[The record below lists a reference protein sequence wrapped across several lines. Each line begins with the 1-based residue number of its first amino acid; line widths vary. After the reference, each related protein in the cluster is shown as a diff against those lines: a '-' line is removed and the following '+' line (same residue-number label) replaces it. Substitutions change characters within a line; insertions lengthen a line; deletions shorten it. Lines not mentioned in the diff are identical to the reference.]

1 MASPHPRIFTIAAGN
16 DPLAVIARDVMRGFP
31 LDADVPP
38 LPQWTIF
45 LPTRRA
51 VRRLQLEF
59 QKSLDGRGLLLP
71 HIRPIDDIDEDVV
84 QLDSAHDLP
93 PALSS
98 EAQNLLLA
106 ELVLDWARDNPQQQM
121 AQDIGTSML
130 RAFGLAE
137 NLGQLIQRM
146 ETEEIGFD
154 NLEAAYGLT
163 DLALHRDTILGLL
176 ALVREHYPARLAELG
191 VMGRAAR
198 RNAVIRL
205 QAQHIASLDFKGP
218 VIAAGSTGSNP
229 ATRELL
235 KAVACHR
242 QGAVILPG
250 LDRGLEDADWL
261 ALEPTHPQFGLSQLL
276 AALSVARSDVK
287 ELGEEGLP
295 RQWLVHEIMRPTTS
309 TEKWKDAVAPSHHK
323 TFTAAMKDIQLI
335 EADNRHVEA
344 RVVGLAL
351 RQALETPGQTA
362 ALVTPDRDLAQRVK
376 AEMLRWNIV
385 IDDTAGEPLT
395 RFGLASLFE
404 ALQDAVASGFAAGA
418 LMKLTHHPLVTL
430 GRPREDAARQ
440 FRQLEYAAFRQQ
452 GFDGGL
458 ENIIHAVTRADLARK
473 ADAIHL
479 HPTVERLSDEDWL
492 ALHAIARDL
501 VDALRPLAI
510 QGKQNFVSLLE
521 AVALVLAR
529 LAPDADRD
537 AAENVEFSV
546 ALSNFD
552 AAAETASE
560 CDAHEALTIILSHLR
575 KASHRA
581 TRAEVHPRLAIYG
594 LAEARMMMPDVVVLA
609 GLNEGKWPEQP
620 DPGPWLN
627 RTMRKAVEMSQPER
641 AIGLTAHDFVEAF
654 AKGRVI
660 LTWSKRDQEKPLLPS
675 RWILRLQMLIEGFG
689 GLYDKGHTPDLLR
702 HARAMGQSQAK
713 LSPHPK
719 PRPRPPVAARPCRY
733 SVTDIVKL
741 NRDPYHIYA
750 RKILRLQPLDKLGA
764 ETDPRLRGTLFHEA
778 IANWNIA
785 KPQERTL
792 LHLIAEGRD
801 AMKPLEDDP
810 LVKLFW
816 LSRFTRIAVWL
827 EGIEAEW
834 QRDAIKVT
842 AERRADHNFK
852 VEGVD
857 YKLTGYADRIDVLDA
872 KKARIIDYK
881 TSSSA
886 TPTTKMVEEGW
897 EPQLTLEAYLL
908 SQGAFKDL
916 GQLDTTELAYV
927 QVTGATLP
935 GEIVSITPEA
945 GIAEVAAKHFAG
957 LKTKLAIMAQVET
970 AFLPRTN
977 LQKVDDVSDYD
988 HLSRYLEWSLLDD

>member
-1 MASPHPRIFTIAAGN
+1 MVNPQPRIYTIAAGN
-16 DPLAVIARDVMRGFP
+16 DPLAVIAREVMRGFP
-31 LDADVPP
+31 FAADFPP

-59 QKSLDGRGLLLP
+59 QKLLDGRGLLLP
-71 HIRPIDDIDEDVV
+71 HIRPIDDIDEDIV
-84 QLDSAHDLP
+84 QLDSAHDLT

-106 ELVLDWARDNPQQQM
+106 ELVLAWARDNPHQQM
-121 AQDIGTSML
+121 AEDIGTSML

-137 NLGQLIQRM
+137 NLGQLVTRM
-146 ETEEIGFD
+146 ETEEISFD
-154 NLEAAYGLT
+154 KLEAAYGLT
-163 DLALHRDTILGLL
+163 DLALHRDSILGLL
-176 ALVREHYPARLAELG
+176 ALVREHYPARLAEMG
-191 VMGRAAR
+191 FKGRAKR
-198 RNAVIRL
+198 RNEVIRL
-205 QAQHIASLDFKGP
+205 QAQHIASSDFKGP

-235 KAVACHR
+235 RAVSCHR

-250 LDRGLEDADWL
+250 LDRGIDDADWL

-276 AALSVARSDVK
+276 GALSVARDDVT
-287 ELGEEGLP
+287 ELGEAPLP
-295 RQWLVHEIMRPTTS
+295 RQWLLHELMRPTTS

-323 TFTAAMKDIQLI
+323 KFVGAMKDVQLI

-344 RVVGLAL
+344 RVVALAL
-351 RQALETPGQTA
+351 RQALETQDQTA
-362 ALVTPDRDLAQRVK
+362 ALITPDRDLAQRVK

-430 GRPREDAARQ
+430 GRVRADASRQ

-458 ENIIHAVTRADLARK
+458 ENIAHAVTRADLARK

-479 HPTVERLSDEDWL
+479 HPTVERLTDADWAAL
-492 ALHAIARDL
+492 AAIARDL

-510 QGKQNFVSLLE
+510 QGEQSFASLLE
-521 AVALVLAR
+521 KVSLVLVK
-529 LAPDADRD
+529 LAPDADRE
-537 AAENVEFSV
+537 AAENTEFSA
-546 ALSNFD
+546 ALSNFE
-552 AAAETASE
+552 AAAETASDCE
-560 CDAHEALTIILSHLR
+560 AHEALTIILSHLR

-594 LAEARMMMPDVVVLA
+594 LAEARMMNPDIVVLA

-627 RTMRKAVEMSQPER
+627 RTMRTAIGMSLPER

-689 GLYDKGHTPDLLR
+689 EHYDKGHTPELLM
-702 HARAMGQSQAK
+702 HARAMGQSQVK

-719 PRPRPPVAARPCRY
+719 PRPTPPVAARPRRY

-750 RKILRLQPLDKLGA
+750 RKILRVQPLERLGA
-764 ETDPRLRGTLFHEA
+764 ETDPRLRGTLYHDA
-778 IANWNIA
+778 IAKWNILPA
-785 KPQERTL
+785 AERTL
-792 LHLIAEGRD
+792 DRLKAEGV
-801 AMKPLEDDP
+801 AALGPLLNDP
-810 LVKLFW
+810 QVKLFW
-816 LSRFTRIAVWL
+816 LTRFERIATWL
-827 EGIEAEW
+827 EAEEAEW
-834 QRDAIKVT
+834 QRDAITVT
-842 AERRADHNFK
+842 AERRAEHNFK
-852 VEGVD
+852 IEGVD
-857 YKLTGYADRIDVLDA
+857 YKLTGYADRIDVLQA
-872 KKARIIDYK
+872 NKARILDYK
-881 TSSSA
+881 TSTSA
-886 TPTTKMVEEGW
+886 APSNRVVEAGW

-908 SQGAFKDL
+908 AKGAFKGL

-927 QVTGATLP
+927 QVTGGAEPGKTITVKLESEIRDVAT
-935 GEIVSITPEA
+935 
-945 GIAEVAAKHFAG
+945 KHFEG
-957 LKTKLAIMAQVET
+957 LRSKLAVMAIYET
-970 AFLPRTN
+970 PFLPRTH
-977 LQKVDDVSDYD
+977 LQKSNDESDYD
-988 HLSRYLEWSLLDD
+988 HLSRYLEWSLLDE

>member
-1 MASPHPRIFTIAAGN
+1 MSHVAPRIFSIAPGN
-16 DPLAVIARDVMRGFP
+16 DPLDVIARAVMQGFP
-31 LDADVPP
+31 LHGDFPP
-38 LPQWTIF
+38 RAQWTIF
-45 LPTRRA
+45 LPTQRA
-51 VRRLQLEF
+51 TRRLQLMF

-71 HIRPIDDIDEDVV
+71 HIRPIDDIDEDIV

-106 ELVLDWARDNPQQQM
+106 ELVLDWARENPHQQM
-121 AQDIGTSML
+121 AEDIGTSML

-137 NLGQLIQRM
+137 NLGQLITRM

-154 NLEAAYGLT
+154 SLEAAYGLT
-163 DLALHRDTILGLL
+163 DLALHRDSILGLL
-176 ALVREHYPARLAELG
+176 ALVREHYPARLFEMG

-205 QAQHIASLDFKGP
+205 QAQHIGSRDFKGP

-235 KAVACHR
+235 KAVACHP

-250 LDRGLEDADWL
+250 LDQALEDADWL
-261 ALEPTHPQFGLSQLL
+261 ALEPTHPQYGLSQLL
-276 AALSVARSDVK
+276 SALSVARGEVT
-287 ELGEEGLP
+287 ELGEAPMP
-295 RQWLVHEIMRPTTS
+295 RQWLAHEVMRPTTS
-309 TEKWKDAVAPSHHK
+309 TEKWKEAVDPSHHK
-323 TFTAAMKDIQLI
+323 RFTSAMNDIQLI

-344 RVVGLAL
+344 RVVALAL
-351 RQALETPGQTA
+351 RQSLETPDQTA

-404 ALQDAVASGFAAGA
+404 ALQDAVASGFSAGA
-418 LMKLTHHPLVTL
+418 LMKLTHHPLVTM
-430 GRPREDAARQ
+430 GRAREDAARQ
-440 FRQLEYAAFRQQ
+440 FRHLEYAAFRQQ

-458 ENIIHAVTRADLARK
+458 ENITHAVTRADLARK

-479 HPTVERLSDEDWL
+479 HPTVERLTDEDWS
-492 ALHAIARDL
+492 ALNSIAGDF
-501 VDALRPLAI
+501 VDALRPLGVKGERSFA
-510 QGKQNFVSLLE
+510 SLLQD
-521 AVALVLAR
+521 LSDVLER
-529 LAPDADRD
+529 LAPNADHD
-537 AAENVEFSV
+537 AAENVEFSA
-546 ALSNFD
+546 ALSNFK
-552 AAAETASE
+552 AAAETASDSE
-560 CDAHEALTIILSHLR
+560 AHEALTIILSHLR

-627 RTMRKAVEMSQPER
+627 RTMRNAIGMSLPER

-702 HARAMGQSQAK
+702 YARAMGQSQAK

-719 PRPRPPVAARPCRY
+719 PRPRPPVEARPRRY

-741 NRDPYHIYA
+741 NRDPYSIYA
-750 RKILRLQPLDKLGA
+750 RKILRLQPLDQLGA
-764 ETDPRLRGTLFHEA
+764 EADPRLRGTLFHEA
-778 IANWNIA
+778 IANWNVA

-792 LHLIAEGRD
+792 LHLIAEGK
-801 AMKPLEDDP
+801 AALKPLEDDP
-810 LVKLFW
+810 QVKLFW

-827 EGIEAEW
+827 DGIEAEW

-842 AERRADHNFK
+842 AERRAEHDFK

-857 YKLTGYADRIDVLDA
+857 YKLTGYADRIDVLQA
-872 KKARIIDYK
+872 NKARIIDYK

-886 TPTTKMVEEGW
+886 TPTPKMVEEGW

-908 SQGAFKDL
+908 SQGAFQGL
-916 GQLDTTELAYV
+916 GQLNTTELAYV

-935 GEIVSITPEA
+935 GEIVSISPEA
-945 GIAEVAAKHFAG
+945 GIADVAAKHFAG
-957 LKTKLAIMAQVET
+957 LKTKLAIMAQAET

-977 LQKVDDVSDYD
+977 LQKIDDVSDYD
-988 HLSRYLEWSLLDD
+988 HLSRYLEWSLDV